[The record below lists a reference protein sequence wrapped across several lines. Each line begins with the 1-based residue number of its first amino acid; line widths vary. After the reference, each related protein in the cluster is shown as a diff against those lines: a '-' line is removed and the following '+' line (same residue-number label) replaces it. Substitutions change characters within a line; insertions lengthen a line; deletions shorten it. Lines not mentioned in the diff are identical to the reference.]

1 MTQEETITY
10 WEIYQK
16 LVDLEKGIQ
25 ELKALLQASRFSE
38 EIVCC
43 HPVSLKGIWAGADIT
58 DEDIEA
64 ARRSMFPY
72 EDHD

>member
-10 WEIYQK
+10 RKIYQK
-16 LVDLEKGIQ
+16 LMDLEKGIQ
-25 ELKALLQASRFSE
+25 ELKALLQASRFAE
-38 EIVCC
+38 ERVCR
-43 HPVSLKGIWAGADIT
+43 HPVSLEGIWASADIT

-72 EDHD
+72 EGQG